1 MLTTMI
7 LPMIVLAQGPAPAKA
22 QESVL
27 PVRAVTLFSSGVAYT
42 QREGRVEGNA
52 TVPLTFRTTQIN
64 DILKSLVL
72 IDENGKVQP
81 AIYAA
86 KDPVNRALQSFA
98 VDVDKASTLGGLLQ
112 QLRGQR
118 ASVETGGKTIYPP
131 ASFGVG
137 GQPHT
142 TPINKIEGRIV
153 SVDLTQNPSFQAQG
167 MGFQQLVIFTGESIQ
182 NISASEIKS
191 ISLQD
196 PKLNKEFTEAL
207 SLLAAGADDKRRS
220 VTLRFEGKG
229 ERRVQVGYISEAPL
243 WKMSYRLLLS
253 GVKEGS
259 TLPYLQ
265 GWALVEN
272 TTDEDWNGVS
282 LTLVSGRPISFI
294 QDLYQPQYIAR
305 PVIGADLSVS
315 PLPQLSESA
324 MEDRSNIAAR
334 AAITNS
340 MMRGQGGSQRG
351 SGFALPAPAPVTEAG
366 VDGPALIGSVEA
378 QASGEKQGELFT
390 YKITSPIALPRQQAA
405 MIPVVAQDIAGEKI
419 SLYNP
424 ATDTRFPLHA
434 VRLKNNTGLHL
445 KGGPVTLFD
454 GGIYAGDARMLDIP
468 PGDNRILTYAVDLGL
483 QGEVQNKGGSSVE
496 TSLTIKRGVLISSRK
511 ETTEVVYNFRNKS
524 DKSRTVLVEHP
535 YNAEF
540 KLVAPTK
547 SEERTPSLYR
557 FSVSVPAG
565 KTEALIVKT
574 ERPLSETYALLDAD
588 INFIEVTTQRKEG
601 ISAKLKVALEDV
613 LARRR
618 KIQELE
624 SQSRERDV
632 EVKQIEQDQ
641 SRIRQNMN
649 VLERNSESY
658 KRYVQQLDEQEI
670 RIQALRKQAT
680 ELRAQR
686 ASAERD
692 LRAFLDK
699 LEI

>member
-1 MLTTMI
+1 MRTTMI
-7 LPMIVLAQGPAPAKA
+7 LPMIVLAQGPALAKA

-52 TVPLTFRTTQIN
+52 TMPLTFRTTQIN

-86 KDPVNRALQSFA
+86 KDPVNRTLQSFA
-98 VDVDKASTLGGLLQ
+98 VDVTQPLERTALLNR
-112 QLRGQR
+112 LRGQTIT
-118 ASVETGGKTIYPP
+118 ATAASPMTGKLVSVENKTLLGADGKPVSAEFLNLLTERGLSTVRLDQVTDI
-131 ASFGVG
+131 SF
-137 GQPHT
+137 
-142 TPINKIEGRIV
+142 N
-153 SVDLTQNPSFQAQG
+153 
-167 MGFQQLVIFTGESIQ
+167 
-182 NISASEIKS
+182 
-191 ISLQD
+191 D
-196 PKLNKEFTEAL
+196 PKVAREFGEAL
-207 SLLAAGADDKRRS
+207 ALLAAGADDKRRS

-259 TLPYLQ
+259 TVPYLQ
-265 GWALVEN
+265 GWALIEN

-315 PLPQLSESA
+315 PLPQLSESV
-324 MEDRSNIAAR
+324 MEDRSNLAAR

-340 MMRGQGGSQRG
+340 MMRGQGGQFGRG
-351 SGFALPAPAPVTEAG
+351 GGFGGPGAMPAPSPAAAADKPLDPEAM
-366 VDGPALIGSVEA
+366 AESVSA

-390 YKITSPIALPRQQAA
+390 YKITSPVALPRQQAA

-424 ATDTRFPLHA
+424 TTDTRFPLYA

-454 GGIYAGDARMLDIP
+454 GGTYAGDARMLDIP

-483 QGEVQNKGGSSVE
+483 QGEVQNKDGSSVE
-496 TSLTIKRGVLISSRK
+496 TSLTIKRGVLIRARK
-511 ETTEVVYNFRNKS
+511 ETMEVVYNFRNKS
-524 DKSRTVLVEHP
+524 DKPRTVLVEHP
-535 YNAEF
+535 YSAAF
-540 KLVAPTK
+540 KLVAPAK
-547 SEERTPSLYR
+547 FEERTTSLYR
-557 FSVSVPAG
+557 FRVSVPAG

-588 INFIEVTTQRKEG
+588 VNFIEVTTQRKEG
-601 ISAKLKVALEDV
+601 VSVKLKVALEDV

-618 KIQELE
+618 KLQELE
-624 SQSRERDV
+624 SQSNERDI

-649 VLERNSESY
+649 VLDRNSESY

>member
-1 MLTTMI
+1 MM

-72 IDENGKVQP
+72 IDGNGKVQP

-86 KDPVNRALQSFA
+86 KDPVNRTLQSFA
-98 VDVDKASTLGGLLQ
+98 VDVTQPLERTALLNR
-112 QLRGQR
+112 LRGQTIT
-118 ASVETGGKTIYPP
+118 ATAASPMTGKLVSVENKTLLGADGKP
-131 ASFGVG
+131 
-137 GQPHT
+137 
-142 TPINKIEGRIV
+142 V
-153 SVDLTQNPSFQAQG
+153 SAEFLNLLTERGLSTVRLDQVTDIAFN
-167 MGFQQLVIFTGESIQ
+167 
-182 NISASEIKS
+182 
-191 ISLQD
+191 D
-196 PKLNKEFTEAL
+196 PKVAREFGEAL
-207 SLLAAGADDKRRS
+207 ALLAAGADDKRRS

-259 TLPYLQ
+259 TVPYLQ
-265 GWALVEN
+265 GWALIEN

-315 PLPQLSESA
+315 PLPQLSESV
-324 MEDRSNIAAR
+324 MEDRSNLAAR

-340 MMRGQGGSQRG
+340 MMRGQGGQFGRG
-351 SGFALPAPAPVTEAG
+351 GGFGGPGAMPAPSPAAAADKPLDPEAM
-366 VDGPALIGSVEA
+366 AESVSA

-390 YKITSPIALPRQQAA
+390 YKITSPVALPRQQAA

-424 ATDTRFPLHA
+424 TTDTRFPLYA

-454 GGIYAGDARMLDIP
+454 GGTYAGDARMLDIP

-483 QGEVQNKGGSSVE
+483 QGEVQNKDGSSVE
-496 TSLTIKRGVLISSRK
+496 TSLTIKRGVLIRARK
-511 ETTEVVYNFRNKS
+511 ETMEVVYNFRNKS
-524 DKSRTVLVEHP
+524 DKPRTVLVEHP
-535 YNAEF
+535 YNAAF
-540 KLVAPTK
+540 KLVAPAK
-547 SEERTPSLYR
+547 FEERTTSLYR
-557 FSVSVPAG
+557 FRVSVPAG

-588 INFIEVTTQRKEG
+588 VNFIEVTTQRKEG
-601 ISAKLKVALEDV
+601 VSVKLKAALEDV

-618 KIQELE
+618 KLQELE
-624 SQSRERDV
+624 SQSSERDI

-649 VLERNSESY
+649 VLDRNSESY

>member
-81 AIYAA
+81 AVYAA
-86 KDPVNRALQSFA
+86 KDPVNRTLQSFA
-98 VDVDKASTLGGLLQ
+98 VDVTQPLERTALLNR
-112 QLRGQR
+112 LRGQTIT
-118 ASVETGGKTIYPP
+118 ATAASPTTGKLVSVESKTLLGADGKSVSAEFLNLLTERGLSTVRLDQVTDI
-131 ASFGVG
+131 SF
-137 GQPHT
+137 
-142 TPINKIEGRIV
+142 N
-153 SVDLTQNPSFQAQG
+153 
-167 MGFQQLVIFTGESIQ
+167 
-182 NISASEIKS
+182 
-191 ISLQD
+191 D
-196 PKLNKEFTEAL
+196 PKVAREFGEAL
-207 SLLAAGADDKRRS
+207 ALLAAGADDKRRS

-259 TLPYLQ
+259 TTPYLQ

-305 PVIGADLSVS
+305 PVIGADLSIS

-340 MMRGQGGSQRG
+340 MMRGQGGSQRERG

-390 YKITSPIALPRQQAA
+390 YKITSPVALPRQQAA

-483 QGEVQNKGGSSVE
+483 QGEVQNKDGSSVE
-496 TSLTIKRGVLISSRK
+496 TSLTIKRGVLISARK

-524 DKSRTVLVEHP
+524 DKPRTVLVEHP

-574 ERPLSETYALLDAD
+574 ERPLSETYALLDTD

-601 ISAKLKVALEDV
+601 VSLKLKTALEDV

-658 KRYVQQLDEQEI
+658 KRYVQQLDAQEI